1 MNFSQSTLFNIVAS
15 VGLLF
20 INLVISVIE
29 ARLLGPQEMG
39 RYHIFLTTQTVFNT
53 VFSLGIGQ
61 ACIYFI
67 NSLKKDMIVVVT
79 SSVKFLIPFS
89 VAASVLLF
97 MTLNIFSSYF
107 QEKNHWY
114 IMLFCIGTN
123 ALLINTILMP
133 VLLTKMQVVKRQI
146 VNYISRI
153 VVLLSILLL
162 LLLHVNLSVGLLISL
177 VGLSNVI
184 ALWLLHRYLKE
195 YIQWNLPMDKT
206 LIKDLFLWGIK
217 LSGNNMA
224 SIILTSIPVYFLS
237 WFSVADT
244 GMENVGFY
252 TRSSSL
258 LVAGTVVASSIGP
271 LIYAKWSTLQGNQLK
286 GQVQRLSIL
295 FFLFN
300 AIISLFLMIFS
311 SFIIIL
317 LYGEEFSAAIP
328 VLKVL
333 AITLVFNGFRE
344 ICYGVLSSQGEPLK
358 IMKNLTIG
366 ALIMA
371 LVAWFVIPGFG
382 VVGCAYVTL
391 TVTAFTSILLMLDVC
406 SISNVN
412 MTDFFHLPN
421 KAEIKSIVNSII
433 TRK

>member
-1 MNFSQSTLFNIVAS
+1 
-15 VGLLF
+15 
-20 INLVISVIE
+20 
-29 ARLLGPQEMG
+29 
-39 RYHIFLTTQTVFNT
+39 
-53 VFSLGIGQ
+53 
-61 ACIYFI
+61 
-67 NSLKKDMIVVVT
+67 MIVVVT

-224 SIILTSIPVYFLS
+224 SIILSGGLNYP
-237 WFSVADT
+237 
-244 GMENVGFY
+244 
-252 TRSSSL
+252 
-258 LVAGTVVASSIGP
+258 GTIWLP
-271 LIYAKWSTLQGNQLK
+271 L
-286 GQVQRLSIL
+286 
-295 FFLFN
+295 F
-300 AIISLFLMIFS
+300 
-311 SFIIIL
+311 
-317 LYGEEFSAAIP
+317 
-328 VLKVL
+328 
-333 AITLVFNGFRE
+333 
-344 ICYGVLSSQGEPLK
+344 
-358 IMKNLTIG
+358 
-366 ALIMA
+366 
-371 LVAWFVIPGFG
+371 
-382 VVGCAYVTL
+382 
-391 TVTAFTSILLMLDVC
+391 
-406 SISNVN
+406 
-412 MTDFFHLPN
+412 
-421 KAEIKSIVNSII
+421 
-433 TRK
+433 